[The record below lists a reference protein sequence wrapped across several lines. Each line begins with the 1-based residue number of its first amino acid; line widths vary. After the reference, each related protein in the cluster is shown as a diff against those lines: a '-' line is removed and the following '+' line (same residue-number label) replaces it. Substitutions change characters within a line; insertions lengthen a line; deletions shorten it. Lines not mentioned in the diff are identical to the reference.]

1 MKPLQIGIK
10 SHRFILHMTDED
22 VDDRR
27 AETQTR
33 SEYQE
38 KVLCPFDGNEAS
50 SFDIWAKRSH
60 YVRLMSQTDFLV
72 PTCEG
77 PMTVLTESWIRLL
90 VMKIRKYIVFEWFDK
105 FNKTFISQ
113 ISHARWN
120 QALTGP
126 FTISLVLERS
136 AITSSEKPRCC
147 LTNVGGVRASHCTLS
162 QYTEQRVDH
171 HIRTWF
177 KLISSNISVNTS

>member
-1 MKPLQIGIK
+1 MSYALHLLLTCLFLPAILGSVMWVILPI
-10 SHRFILHMTDED
+10 SISVNLSVPVIRFILHMTDED

-77 PMTVLTESWIRLL
+77 PMTVLTES
-90 VMKIRKYIVFEWFDK
+90 
-105 FNKTFISQ
+105 
-113 ISHARWN
+113 
-120 QALTGP
+120 
-126 FTISLVLERS
+126 
-136 AITSSEKPRCC
+136 
-147 LTNVGGVRASHCTLS
+147 
-162 QYTEQRVDH
+162 
-171 HIRTWF
+171 
-177 KLISSNISVNTS
+177 